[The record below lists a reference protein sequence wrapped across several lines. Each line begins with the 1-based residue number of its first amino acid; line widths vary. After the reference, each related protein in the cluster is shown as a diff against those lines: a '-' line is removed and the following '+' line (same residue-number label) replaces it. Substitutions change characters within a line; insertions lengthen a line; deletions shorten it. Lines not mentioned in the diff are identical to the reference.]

1 MGIER
6 GCGNL
11 VSCRRSG
18 LCGRFSLLAGGSVL
32 LLFTFLVQS
41 SAPASSWQNEEDRGE
56 IEQGREAD
64 RQIEAQYGFY
74 EDEELAAYVTGIG
87 DRMARLSER
96 PHLPWTFRVLDS
108 PVVNAFALPGGFV
121 YVTRGLVAYA
131 GSEAEL
137 AGVIGHEIGHV
148 TGRHSRSR
156 RRNSLLANLAI
167 LAGALVSESVR
178 DLVSLG
184 VPQLAA
190 GLVLTKYSRGQEL
203 DADERGIR
211 YATQAG
217 YNPYGIGGFFET
229 LQSLE
234 ERSDRKRLPGWIS
247 THPQVDDR
255 IERSNRWAAES
266 LERFG
271 LRADELYVGRRELF
285 AEVDGV
291 VFGENPRQGYM
302 EGGAFLHPDLRFRLD
317 FPASW
322 TVQNGRSALIAVA
335 PGEEAYIKLELA
347 ALGEDESAD
356 NYVRG
361 YLRELRVD
369 VVNTDRIEINQLDA
383 IEATF
388 TVRAD
393 RSDYAVLGTW
403 IEYDGRLYQLLGV
416 TSPSRWRAYAT
427 TMQRS
432 MHSFVEL
439 IDGEALGVQ
448 PARVAVVETSR
459 RMQLLGVIEQYQD
472 VSVSPPT
479 VAILN
484 HLTLQDLIDEGD
496 LVKLVFGGPGM
507 RQVREVAWTSPRV
520 AVARA
525 PRLAAPACLTGIRS
539 GCEPPRAPICSP

>member
-6 GCGNL
+6 ERRHQVFCRNNGPYSRASRL
-11 VSCRRSG
+11 V
-18 LCGRFSLLAGGSVL
+18 AGTVL
-32 LLFTFLVQS
+32 FLFTFPVLS
-41 SAPASSWQNEEDRGE
+41 SVPAAPWQKDEDRGE

-74 EDEELAAYVTGIG
+74 EDEELSAYVTGIG

-96 PHLPWTFRVLDS
+96 PNLPWTFRVLDS

-137 AGVIGHEIGHV
+137 AGVMGHEIGHV

-156 RRNSLLANLAI
+156 QRNSLLANLAI

-190 GLVLTKYSRGQEL
+190 GLALTKYSRGQEL

-234 ERSDRKRLPGWIS
+234 AQSDRKKLPGWIS

-266 LERFG
+266 LERFA

-291 VFGENPRQGYM
+291 VFGENPREGYM
-302 EGGAFLHPDLRFRLD
+302 EGDAFLHPDLRFRLD

-322 TVQNGRSALIAVA
+322 TVQNGRSAVIAVA

-347 ALGEDESAD
+347 TLREDETAD
-356 NYVRG
+356 NYVRA
-361 YLRELRVD
+361 YLRELRAGGVD
-369 VVNTDRIEINQLDA
+369 TDRIEINQLDA
-383 IEATF
+383 IEASF

-403 IEYDGRLYQLLGV
+403 IEYGGSFYQLLGV

-432 MHSFVEL
+432 MHSFAEL
-439 IDGEALGVQ
+439 VDGEILGVQ
-448 PARVAVVETSR
+448 PARVAVVETVQ
-459 RMQLLGVIEQYQD
+459 RMQLVGVIEQYPG
-472 VSVSPPT
+472 VSVPPPT

-484 HLTLQDLIDEGD
+484 HLTLEDLIEEGD
-496 LVKLVFGGPGM
+496 LVKLVFGGPGT
-507 RQVREVAWTSPRV
+507 R
-520 AVARA
+520 
-525 PRLAAPACLTGIRS
+525 
-539 GCEPPRAPICSP
+539 